1 MENFEYYLLMLAAL
15 VVAVLLIKK
24 ITGCI
29 FRIVVTL
36 VLLGV
41 LGYIL
46 HLLGYLPFVDGA
58 LNP

>member
-41 LGYIL
+41 LGYFL
-46 HLLGYLPFVDGA
+46 HLLGYLPFGDGA

>member
-46 HLLGYLPFVDGA
+46 HLLGYLPFGDGA
-58 LNP
+58 LNT

>member
-46 HLLGYLPFVDGA
+46 HQLGYLPFGDGA

>member
-1 MENFEYYLLMLAAL
+1 MENFEYYLLMLTAL

-46 HLLGYLPFVDGA
+46 HLLGYAMVLAVSWLA
-58 LNP
+58 